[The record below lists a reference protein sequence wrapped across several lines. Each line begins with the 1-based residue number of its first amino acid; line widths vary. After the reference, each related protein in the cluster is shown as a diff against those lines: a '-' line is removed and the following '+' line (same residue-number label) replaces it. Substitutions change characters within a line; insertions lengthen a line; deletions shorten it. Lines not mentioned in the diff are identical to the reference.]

1 MRTPTAVRERLRI
14 ARGRLREYEGH
25 LRKLEGQL
33 TTLRGRAE
41 QARGRTRL
49 KLLQVER
56 QLRGTLDVT
65 VKRIDEATKA
75 REPRVRQAV
84 DRAETLRRGIKAG
97 IEAGTAKYRR
107 ATRR

>member
-1 MRTPTAVRERLRI
+1 MRTLTTVRERLRI
-14 ARGRLREYEGH
+14 ARGRLREYEGR

-49 KLLQVER
+49 SLLRVER

-65 VKRIDEATKA
+65 VKRIDEVTKA
-75 REPRVRQAV
+75 LEPRVRGAV
-84 DRAETLRRGIKAG
+84 DRAEALRRGIKAG
-97 IEAGTAKYRR
+97 IDAGAAKYRR
-107 ATRR
+107 TRQR

>member
-1 MRTPTAVRERLRI
+1 MRAPTAVRERLRI
-14 ARGRLREYEGH
+14 ARGRLREYEGR

-49 KLLQVER
+49 QLLKVER

-75 REPRVRQAV
+75 LEPRVRQAV
-84 DRAETLRRGIKAG
+84 DRAETLGRGIKAG
-97 IEAGTAKYRR
+97 IEAGARTYRR